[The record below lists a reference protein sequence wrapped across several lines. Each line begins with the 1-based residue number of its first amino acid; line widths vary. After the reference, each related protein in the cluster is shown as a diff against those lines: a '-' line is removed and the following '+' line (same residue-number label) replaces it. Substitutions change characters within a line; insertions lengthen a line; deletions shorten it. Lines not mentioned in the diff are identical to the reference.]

1 MAAQKKTA
9 GKPRGGAK
17 QTRGKA
23 NQKQA
28 ASGIS
33 ATELIGLGLV
43 GLAAVSLAVLITGDP
58 ATNAIKALLLGLAGV
73 FSWLIP
79 MLLLWI
85 GILVGFAGKKKY
97 DTGRI
102 LLMFVAV
109 LLAFAMVHVFYAK
122 EILLGMQIDSY
133 LNFIQESFFT
143 RKGTGALGALLAYPA
158 YSLLGNQWTGLIALF
173 FLFAGCVVWIKQ
185 ISLRRLG
192 EQARERFENGRTEYR
207 QKREERVQLHEQARA
222 QRLAEQQAQGGDW
235 GDWDQPLSPK
245 KSEPAP
251 ARDPGELIIRKGAK
265 PLEVPEYMKNK
276 NKRERKIMGGQAI
289 TPETAFSAAP
299 EEPAAPDMPDPFEEA
314 DEAQDEFYDEPK
326 QGFMSRLFHK
336 KDEPQDEAE
345 DISAPIEDIPPVDVP
360 PVSDG
365 TLRPLPVNTPDEE
378 DEEEEEAPED
388 IPEAIAQPEPEE
400 APEEEEA
407 EDVCE
412 PENGPETVPEAHEAA
427 APQPSLFSFDDEDD
441 DEPSPLFGS
450 RRGDDEPEED
460 EETPQADET
469 DEMDEK
475 PVVFPSAAALEKP
488 AEHERHRRVLG
499 QPVKDILPP
508 DSYASDTQALKIEPE
523 RRLDGTPILNDPHEE
538 FAQKVELIEYNYPP
552 VDLLS
557 APKPAKVNNN
567 EQADQKKAQKLIET
581 FKSFGIS
588 VELTGIAHGPAVTR
602 FEVYPA
608 PGIKVSRIT
617 ALADDI
623 ALNLAAPS
631 IRIEAPI
638 PGKAAVGI
646 EIPNDTVETV
656 PLREVLESQEARKNP
671 SRLAFGVGK
680 DNGGRC
686 IVGDIAKMPHVLIAG
701 ATGSGKSVCINC
713 IICSILY
720 RATPDEVRL
729 IMVDPKVVELSTYN
743 GIPHLLT
750 PVVTDPK
757 KAAGALNWAVAEMT
771 LRYRKFAERSVR
783 NIKGYNA
790 SLAPDEKPMPQI
802 VIIIDELADL
812 MMVAPGE
819 VEDAICRLAQLA
831 RAAGIHLVIA
841 TQRPSVNVITG
852 TIKANI
858 PARIAFTTSS
868 YVDSRT
874 ILDVG
879 GAEKLLGRG
888 DMLFAPNGNNK
899 MQRVQG
905 AWVSDEEVASIVEY
919 IKARHDADYDEDV
932 IDHMN
937 RPDDGEAPDPGA
949 EDDKDSGADE
959 LLPQAIE
966 MAVEAGQM
974 SISMLQRR
982 LRIGYARAGRLIDD
996 MADRGVVS
1004 QSEGAKPRQVLMT
1017 REQYNALYGDNKQ

>member
-1 MAAQKKTA
+1 MAAQKKTT
-9 GKPRGGAK
+9 GKPRAGAK
-17 QTRGKA
+17 QTREQDG
-23 NQKQA
+23 QKQA

-43 GLAAVSLAVLITGDP
+43 GLAAVSLAVLITGDA
-58 ATNAIKALLLGLAGV
+58 ATNAFKALLLGLAGV
-73 FSWLIP
+73 FSWLLP
-79 MLLLWI
+79 ALLAWI

-122 EILLGMQIDSY
+122 ELLLAMRVDSY

-192 EQARERFENGRTEYR
+192 EQARERFENGRAEYR

-235 GDWDQPLSPK
+235 GDWDKPLSPK
-245 KSEPAP
+245 KPVP

-276 NKRERKIMGGQAI
+276 SRRERKIMGGQAI

-299 EEPAAPDMPDPFEEA
+299 GEPAAPDVSDPFE
-314 DEAQDEFYDEPK
+314 DEAQDEFYDQPK

-336 KDEPQDEAE
+336 KEEPQEEPE
-345 DISAPIEDIPPVDVP
+345 DIPSPIEDIPPVAAA

-365 TLRPLPVNTPDEE
+365 TLRPLPVNAPDEE
-378 DEEEEEAPED
+378 DEEEEAPED
-388 IPEAIAQPEPEE
+388 IPEAMAQPEPEE
-400 APEEEEA
+400 APEKEEA
-407 EDVCE
+407 PAEDTYE
-412 PENGPETVPEAHEAA
+412 PETEPEKERPA
-427 APQPSLFSFDDEDD
+427 APKPALFSFDDEDD
-441 DEPSPLFGS
+441 DQPSPLFGS
-450 RRGDDEPEED
+450 PVSQPEDEDDEPEKD
-460 EETPQADET
+460 EEAAQADET
-469 DEMDEK
+469 DEE
-475 PVVFPSAAALEKP
+475 PVAFPSASALEKP
-488 AEHERHRRVLG
+488 VERERRRRVLG

-508 DSYASDTQALKIEPE
+508 DSYASDVQPLKLEPE

-557 APKPAKVNNN
+557 APKPARANNN

-608 PGIKVSRIT
+608 PGVKVSRIT

-631 IRIEAPI
+631 VRIEAPI

-646 EIPNDTVETV
+646 EIPNDTVEVV

-771 LRYRKFAERSVR
+771 IRYRKFAERSVR
-783 NIKGYNA
+783 DIKGYNA

-905 AWVSDEEVASIVEY
+905 AWVSDEEVSSIVEY
-919 IKARHDADYDEDV
+919 IKSRHDADYDEDV

-996 MADRGVVS
+996 MAERGVVS

-1017 REQYNALYGDNKQ
+1017 REQYNALYGDDRQ

>member
-1 MAAQKKTA
+1 MAAQKKTTS
-9 GKPRGGAK
+9 KPRAGAK
-17 QTRGKA
+17 QTRG
-23 NQKQA
+23 QA
-28 ASGIS
+28 RAESASGIS

-43 GLAAVSLAVLITGDP
+43 GLAAVSLAVLITGD
-58 ATNAIKALLLGLAGV
+58 ASTNAFKALLTGLAGV
-73 FSWLIP
+73 FCWLIP
-79 MLLLWI
+79 LLLLWV
-85 GILVGFAGKKKY
+85 GLLVGFAGKKKY

-122 EILLGMQIDSY
+122 QILLGMQIDSY

-143 RKGTGALGALLAYPA
+143 RAGTGALGALLAYPA
-158 YSLLGNQWTGLIALF
+158 YHLLGNQWTGLIALF
-173 FLFAGCVVWIKQ
+173 FLLAGCVVWIKQ

-192 EQARERFENGRTEYR
+192 QQARERFETGRAEYR
-207 QKREERVQLHEQARA
+207 QRHEEQLHRQEVSRPAARS
-222 QRLAEQQAQGGDW
+222 QSERNDW
-235 GDWDQPLSPK
+235 SDWDKPLSPQM
-245 KSEPAP
+245 EAAP
-251 ARDPGELIIRKGAK
+251 ARDPGELILRKGAK
-265 PLEVPEYMKNK
+265 PLEVPEYMKSKGRRNK
-276 NKRERKIMGGQAI
+276 KIMGGQPI
-289 TPETAFSAAP
+289 TPDSFTPDAAQTVEPVMP
-299 EEPAAPDMPDPFEEA
+299 EEDPFAEDQENEAESFEEPR
-314 DEAQDEFYDEPK
+314 QSFV
-326 QGFMSRLFHK
+326 SRLFHGRK
-336 KDEPQDEAE
+336 E
-345 DISAPIEDIPPVDVP
+345 
-360 PVSDG
+360 
-365 TLRPLPVNTPDEE
+365 
-378 DEEEEEAPED
+378 
-388 IPEAIAQPEPEE
+388 EPEE
-400 APEEEEA
+400 SESSAIEEIPPLVVPVCPPVGGALKPLDEEPPEA
-407 EDVCE
+407 EDVPQATPLSPE
-412 PENGPETVPEAHEAA
+412 PDDDASPDAEPDDAPSQDEAPAESPLVTPA
-427 APQPSLFSFDDEDD
+427 PSLFSFDDDEEDD
-441 DEPSPLFGS
+441 GPSPLFGA
-450 RRGDDEPEED
+450 RPDRADEDEEEED
-460 EETPQADET
+460 EDESDGAPQDASE
-469 DEMDEK
+469 E
-475 PVVFPSAAALEKP
+475 PVRFPSASSLEKP
-488 AEHERHRRVLG
+488 AEHERRRKVLG
-499 QPVKDILPP
+499 QPVRDILPP
-508 DSYASDTQALKIEPE
+508 DSYASDTQALAIEPD
-523 RRLDGTPILNDPHEE
+523 RRPDGTPILNDPHED
-538 FAQKVELIEYNYPP
+538 FAQKVDLVEYNYPP
-552 VDLLS
+552 VDLL
-557 APKPAKVNNN
+557 APPKPSKAGNS

-581 FKSFGIS
+581 FRSFGLN

-602 FEVYPA
+602 FEVCPA

-617 ALADDI
+617 ALSDDI

-631 IRIEAPI
+631 VRIEAPI

-646 EIPNDTVETV
+646 EIPNDVVETV
-656 PLREVLESQEARKNP
+656 SLREVLESAEARKNP

-729 IMVDPKVVELSTYN
+729 IMVDPKVVELSAYN
-743 GIPHLLT
+743 DIPHLLT

-771 LRYRKFAERSVR
+771 LRYRKFAERNVR

-790 SLAPDEKPMPQI
+790 SLAADEKPMPQI

-888 DMLFAPNGNNK
+888 DMLFAPNGNSK

-905 AWVSDEEVASIVEY
+905 AWVSDEEVQSIVEY
-919 IKARHDADYDEDV
+919 IKSRHDADYDEDV

-937 RPDDGEAPDPGA
+937 RQDDGEAPDPA
-949 EDDKDSGADE
+949 VDEEKQDSADE

-982 LRIGYARAGRLIDD
+982 LRIGYARAGRLIDE
-996 MADRGVVS
+996 MAERGIVS
-1004 QSEGAKPRQVLMT
+1004 QSEGAKPRQVLIT
-1017 REQYNALYGDNKQ
+1017 REQFYAQYGDDK